1 MSKEKSGKINS
12 DEEYGSEDELIT
24 HELAGLD
31 LNSSE
36 SKSSPSP
43 TVVRSTPTNPRNTPV
58 RASSTGSQTGSTSS
72 KENTPSRASSRTSN
86 LLLNPIT
93 SRESMGSLGS
103 LGSAAMGSD
112 EELREQDDRFIEQ
125 NKWTQQQLQEN
136 RPGTSLGFAPGVG
149 LTSGPYPNDE
159 QKKTI
164 DMSGRSFQE
173 MRDKSRSLSTLKE
186 GSEDDSSAQSSAAAS
201 RVPSRNSFSSLV
213 SPRSVNR
220 KQLAPFPGE
229 SLTETSQD
237 SGMEKETSE
246 SSGDRSP
253 GRKNKRSLSSP
264 QQGFV
269 SLDTISNKR
278 RKGNYVKP
286 IVPIPKSSVPDELQ
300 EQLYEVWDEEKEDY
314 ENYRLLKARQDRE
327 ARRELKKKGRK
338 KVEAAGAGSDSD
350 SDSYDEEIDAE
361 YRELINLFSGEFEA
375 FVAVINT
382 GLYDPDRVNAETFFE
397 LMSFWLSLYYNINTT
412 LRHRQVLINYLIEI
426 RGAIAGISVIASNPS
441 GRDNRQLI
449 YFIHFLDELLT
460 ETRKEQQDYMNNKR
474 NQMRGGSKKR
484 KTRKRTT
491 FKKTSRKTAKR
502 NVKSKPKRKAA
513 RKIKLTRKKKV
524 TTKKRKFIKTKRSL
538 KTNKKIRTRKR

>member
-12 DEEYGSEDELIT
+12 DEEYGSEDELIV

-43 TVVRSTPTNPRNTPV
+43 TVVRSTPRNTPV

-86 LLLNPIT
+86 VLLNPIT
-93 SRESMGSLGS
+93 SKDSMGS

-112 EELREQDDRFIEQ
+112 DELKEQDDRFIEQ
-125 NKWTQQQLQEN
+125 NRWTQEQLQRN
-136 RPGTSLGFAPGVG
+136 QNQRPSTSLGYTQADAFTNRQP
-149 LTSGPYPNDE
+149 
-159 QKKTI
+159 TI
-164 DMSGRSFQE
+164 DMSGTSELFTIGE
-173 MRDKSRSLSTLKE
+173 VPSEGEKSE
-186 GSEDDSSAQSSAAAS
+186 QSSAAPS
-201 RVPSRNSFSSLV
+201 RTASRNSFSNLLV
-213 SPRSVNR
+213 SPRGINR
-220 KQLAPFPGE
+220 KQIAPFPGE
-229 SLTETSQD
+229 VLTETSQD
-237 SGMEKETSE
+237 SDIEIPSG

-264 QQGFV
+264 EQGFV
-269 SLDTISNKR
+269 SLDTTSDDANKR

-286 IVPIPKSSVPDELQ
+286 VVPIPKSSVPEELQ
-300 EQLYEVWDEEKEDY
+300 DQLYEVWAEEKEDY
-314 ENYRLLKARQDRE
+314 NNYKILKARQIRE
-327 ARRELKKKGRK
+327 ARRQLKKGKK

-350 SDSYDEEIDAE
+350 SDSHDEEIDAE

-382 GLYDPDRVNAETFFE
+382 GLYDPDRVNAESFFE

-412 LRHRQVLINYLIEI
+412 LRHRQVLINYLIQI
-426 RGAIAGISVIASNPS
+426 RRAIEGISTMASNPS

-449 YFIHFLDELLT
+449 YFLHILDEIID
-460 ETRKEQQDYMNNKR
+460 ETREEQQNYMNNKR
-474 NQMRGGSKKR
+474 GQMRGGSKKR
-484 KTRKRTT
+484 KTRKRTA

-502 NVKSKPKRKAA
+502 NVKSNPKRKAS

-524 TTKKRKFIKTKRSL
+524 ATKKRKFIKTKRSL

>member
-1 MSKEKSGKINS
+1 MSKEKSGNINS
-12 DEEYGSEDELIT
+12 DEEYGSDAEIIT
-24 HELAGLD
+24 SQLGDMD
-31 LNSSE
+31 LNSSG

-43 TVVRSTPTNPRNTPV
+43 TVVRST
-58 RASSTGSQTGSTSS
+58 SQSGSVSS
-72 KENTPSRASSRTSN
+72 KENTPSRTSSRAN
-86 LLLNPIT
+86 NFINPISRKGSPQRT
-93 SRESMGSLGS
+93 SSSQGS
-103 LGSAAMGSD
+103 LGSAAFGSD
-112 EELREQDDRFIEQ
+112 DDIIEQDDRFIEQ
-125 NKWTQQQLQEN
+125 NRWAQQQLQEN
-136 RPGTSLGFAPGVG
+136 RSGTSLGYGPGIG
-149 LTSGPYPNDE
+149 LTSRSVFD
-159 QKKTI
+159 QQRTI
-164 DMSGRSFQE
+164 DMSGRSFQDL
-173 MRDKSRSLSTLKE
+173 RDKSRSLSTLEEASE
-186 GSEDDSSAQSSAAAS
+186 GERSEQSSANPS

-213 SPRSVNR
+213 SPKVSDR
-220 KQLAPFPGE
+220 KRVAPFPGE

-264 QQGFV
+264 QEGFM
-269 SLDTISNKR
+269 SLDAISNSDNKR
-278 RKGNYVKP
+278 RKVNYVKP
-286 IVPIPKSSVPDELQ
+286 VVPIPKSSVPDELQ

-314 ENYRLLKARQDRE
+314 DNYKLLKARQIRE
-327 ARRELKKKGRK
+327 ARRELKKGKK

-361 YRELINLFSGEFEA
+361 YRELINLFSSEFEA

-382 GLYDPDRVNAETFFE
+382 GLYDPDRVNAESFFE

-426 RGAIAGISVIASNPS
+426 REAISGISVMASNQS

-449 YFIHFLDELLT
+449 YFLHFLDELLH
-460 ETRKEQQDYMNNKR
+460 ETRKEQQDYMNNKPD
-474 NQMRGGSKKR
+474 QIRGGSKKR
-484 KTRKRTT
+484 KTIKRTA

-513 RKIKLTRKKKV
+513 RKIKLTRKKKA